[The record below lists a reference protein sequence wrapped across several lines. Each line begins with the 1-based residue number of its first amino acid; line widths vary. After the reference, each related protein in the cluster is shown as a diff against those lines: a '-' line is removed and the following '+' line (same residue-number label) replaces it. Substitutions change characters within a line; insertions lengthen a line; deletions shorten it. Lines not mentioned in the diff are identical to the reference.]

1 MTNVPDKTNAQALA
15 ARLRRI
21 ADKPAIAT
29 SAYHGRS
36 ASRDRAPR
44 QATFKP
50 AAITLD
56 GGGRMDVIVKN
67 ISETGVRIEFVPQIT
82 LPRQVLMAE
91 PTLPIHAWALVV
103 WQGDGAAGLQ
113 FLAG

>member
-1 MTNVPDKTNAQALA
+1 MTNNPDKTNTDALA
-15 ARLRRI
+15 CRLRQI
-21 ADKPAIAT
+21 ADKPALAP
-29 SAYHGRS
+29 SEYHSGS

-44 QATFKP
+44 QSTFKP

-56 GGGRMDVIVKN
+56 GGGRMDVVVKN
-67 ISETGVRIEFVPQIT
+67 ISETGARIEFIPQIT

-91 PTLPIHAWALVV
+91 PTLPIRAWARVV
-103 WQGDGAAGLQ
+103 WQGAGAAGLQ